1 MNSIKYI
8 GLDVHQSTISVA
20 VLDREGK
27 LVMQRVLATQVTAIL
42 DFLHGLRG
50 SLHVTF
56 EEGTHSAWLYDL
68 LVRRVAKLV
77 VCNPRKNALLKAGNK
92 SDTIDARKLA
102 ELLRAGL
109 LSPVYHGENS
119 AQTMKQLVGS
129 YAALTEDTTRIMGRL
144 KALYRSQAIACAGK
158 KPYGSR
164 HREEWLAQL
173 SESGLQRRAQRLY
186 QELDLLQQLRR
197 EARRDLILECGKH
210 NETKWLRT
218 VPWLGPIR
226 AALLIGRVQTPYRF
240 RSNGSRHREEWLA
253 QLSESGLQRRAQRLY
268 QELDLLQQLR
278 REARRDLILECG
290 KHNETKLLRTVPWLG
305 PIRAALLIGRVQT
318 PHRFRSKRQFWA
330 YCGLALETRS
340 SADYQMVNGQLER
353 RKKPLFIRGLNLNHN
368 HDLKNLFKSAATGAS
383 GGNGPF
389 RPFYENL
396 LGKGMRPEMARLTL
410 ARKMAAITLHVWKG
424 EAFDPEY
431 LKSQAA

>member
-1 MNSIKYI
+1 MDSIKYI
-8 GLDVHQSTISVA
+8 GLDVHQSTISAA
-20 VLDREGK
+20 VLNADGK
-27 LVMQRVLATQVTAIL
+27 LVMQSVLATHATAIL
-42 DFLHGLRG
+42 DLVQGLRG
-50 SLHVTF
+50 TLYVTF

-109 LSPVYHGENS
+109 LSPVYHGQNS
-119 AQTMKQLVGS
+119 TAAVKHLGRS

-158 KPYGSR
+158 KPYGAR
-164 HREEWLAQL
+164 HREAWLAQL
-173 SESGLQRRAQRLY
+173 PESGLQRRAQRLY
-186 QELDLLQQLRR
+186 QELDLLQELRR
-197 EARRDLILECGKH
+197 EARHDLIVECRKH
-210 NETKWLRT
+210 
-218 VPWLGPIR
+218 
-226 AALLIGRVQTPYRF
+226 
-240 RSNGSRHREEWLA
+240 S
-253 QLSESGLQRRAQRLY
+253 
-268 QELDLLQQLR
+268 
-278 REARRDLILECG
+278 
-290 KHNETKLLRTVPWLG
+290 ETKLLRTIPWLG

-353 RKKPLFIRGLNLNHN
+353 RKKPVFIRGLNLNHN

-383 GGNGPF
+383 GSQGPF

-396 LGKGMRPEMARLTL
+396 LLKGMKPELARLTL
-410 ARKMAAITLHVWKG
+410 ARKIAAITLHVWKKG
-424 EAFDPEY
+424 EAFDAEY

>member
-1 MNSIKYI
+1 MDSIKYI

-20 VLDREGK
+20 VLDADGK
-27 LVMQRVLATQVTAIL
+27 LVMQSVIATHAASIL
-42 DFLHGLRG
+42 DFLQGLRG
-50 SLHVTF
+50 TLHVTF

-92 SDTIDARKLA
+92 SDTVDARKLA

-109 LSPVYHGENS
+109 LSPVYHGQNS
-119 AQTMKQLVGS
+119 TAAVKHLGRS

-164 HREEWLAQL
+164 HREEWLGQL
-173 SESGLQRRAQRLY
+173 TESGLQRRARRLY
-186 QELDLLQQLRR
+186 QQLDLVQQLRR
-197 EARRDLILECGKH
+197 EARHDLILECRK
-210 NETKWLRT
+210 
-218 VPWLGPIR
+218 
-226 AALLIGRVQTPYRF
+226 
-240 RSNGSRHREEWLA
+240 HRE
-253 QLSESGLQRRAQRLY
+253 S
-268 QELDLLQQLR
+268 
-278 REARRDLILECG
+278 
-290 KHNETKLLRTVPWLG
+290 KLLRTVPWLG
-305 PIRAALLIGRVQT
+305 PIRVALLIGRVQT

-353 RKKPLFIRGLNLNHN
+353 RKKPVFIRGLNLNHN
-368 HDLKNLFKSAATGAS
+368 HDLKNLFKSAATTAS
-383 GGNGPF
+383 GSHGPF

-396 LGKGMRPEMARLTL
+396 LIKGMKPELARLTL
-410 ARKMAAITLHVWKG
+410 ARKIAAITLHVWKKG
-424 EAFDPEY
+424 EPFDAEY
-431 LKSQAA
+431 LKPQAA